1 MLKMVNLKKS
11 SFNVG
16 NSISYF
22 FSWQVWFYII
32 MELWIWNW
40 EEYIKMRDTG
50 LLIDEIKQVLIQIN
64 NTLKLTLKEN

>member
-1 MLKMVNLKKS
+1 MSKIKLKYCISLKETFESNNL
-11 SFNVG
+11 
-16 NSISYF
+16 
-22 FSWQVWFYII
+22 FYIV

>member
-1 MLKMVNLKKS
+1 MSKIKLKDCISLKETFESNNL
-11 SFNVG
+11 
-16 NSISYF
+16 
-22 FSWQVWFYII
+22 FYIV

-50 LLIDEIKQVLIQIN
+50 LSIDEIKQVLIQKN

>member
-1 MLKMVNLKKS
+1 MSKIKLKYCISLKETFESNNL
-11 SFNVG
+11 
-16 NSISYF
+16 
-22 FSWQVWFYII
+22 FYIV

-50 LLIDEIKQVLIQIN
+50 LSIDEIKQVLIQIN

>member
-1 MLKMVNLKKS
+1 
-11 SFNVG
+11 
-16 NSISYF
+16 
-22 FSWQVWFYII
+22 

>member
-1 MLKMVNLKKS
+1 MNEISKIKLKKCIKE
-11 SFNVG
+11 SFESN
-16 NSISYF
+16 NL
-22 FSWQVWFYII
+22 FYIV

-50 LLIDEIKQVLIQIN
+50 LSIDEIKQVLIQKN

>member
-1 MLKMVNLKKS
+1 MSKIKLKNCIKETFESNNL
-11 SFNVG
+11 
-16 NSISYF
+16 
-22 FSWQVWFYII
+22 FYIV

-40 EEYIKMRDTG
+40 EEYIKTRDTG

>member
-1 MLKMVNLKKS
+1 MSKIKLKYCISLKETFESNNL
-11 SFNVG
+11 
-16 NSISYF
+16 
-22 FSWQVWFYII
+22 FYIV

-50 LLIDEIKQVLIQIN
+50 LSIDEIKQVLIQKN

>member
-1 MLKMVNLKKS
+1 MSKIKLKDCISLKETFESNNL
-11 SFNVG
+11 
-16 NSISYF
+16 
-22 FSWQVWFYII
+22 FYIV